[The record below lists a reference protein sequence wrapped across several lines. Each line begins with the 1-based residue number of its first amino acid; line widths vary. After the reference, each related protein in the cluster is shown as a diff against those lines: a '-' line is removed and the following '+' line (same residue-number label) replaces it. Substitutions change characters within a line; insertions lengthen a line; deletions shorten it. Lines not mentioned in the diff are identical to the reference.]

1 MLTTLADTA
10 PNLNKYFMRFK
21 EFITETFVNIIGFDD
36 TAQANKEKY
45 KDIVWQL
52 LQKSYAS
59 IGGIKGS
66 GFANR
71 FGRLQCEQE
80 NL

>member
-36 TAQANKEKY
+36 TAQEVVLLTLMIWLLKY
-45 KDIVWQL
+45 
-52 LQKSYAS
+52 
-59 IGGIKGS
+59 
-66 GFANR
+66 R